1 MAQSRSVAIR
11 APRFPVEMIIRLR
24 RAGEQEW
31 HEGRTENAS
40 RSGVLLRCNLRME
53 IEAPVEMGFILP
65 AEILGSPCGEVECR
79 GVVTRVEP
87 NGRRESKV
95 AVTIAD
101 YKFVR
106 EAARAKAAMSI

>member
-1 MAQSRSVAIR
+1 MVR
-11 APRFPVEMIIRLR
+11 APRFPVEMNIRLR

-40 RSGVLLRCNLRME
+40 RSGALLRCKLRVE

-65 AEILGSPCGEVECR
+65 AEILGGSCAEIECR
-79 GVVTRVEP
+79 GVVARVEP
-87 NGRRESKV
+87 NGRRESRV

-101 YKFVR
+101 YRFVR
-106 EAARAKAAMSI
+106 EAARAKAVAMSV